1 MLPFMMQNLHSSAIK
16 KYLFE
21 LLKGKYVRNEKFI
34 DRISASITT
43 KEDYES
49 LGSLVVD
56 IFETGFLKAVDEYRG
71 QLAKMGLKVSI
82 VPEKKPNDS
91 SENSIFGQPEKSG

>member
-21 LLKGKYVRNEKFI
+21 LLNGRYVRNEKFI
-34 DRISASITT
+34 DRISATIVT
-43 KEDYES
+43 KEDYEA

-56 IFETGFLKAVDEYRG
+56 IFETGFMKAVDEYRD
-71 QLAKMGLKVSI
+71 QLAKMGMKVSI
-82 VPEKKPNDS
+82 VPDRKPS
-91 SENSIFGQPEKSG
+91 VPESRIFGQSEKSG

>member
-1 MLPFMMQNLHSSAIK
+1 MQNIHSSAIK

-21 LLKGKYVRNEKFI
+21 LLKERYARNEKFI
-34 DRISASITT
+34 DRLSSTVAT

-56 IFETGFLKAVDEYRG
+56 IFETGFLKAVDGYKDE
-71 QLAKMGLKVSI
+71 LAKMGLRVNV
-82 VPEKKPNDS
+82 VPEEKPRDS
-91 SENSIFGQPEKSG
+91 SARIFGQSEKSG